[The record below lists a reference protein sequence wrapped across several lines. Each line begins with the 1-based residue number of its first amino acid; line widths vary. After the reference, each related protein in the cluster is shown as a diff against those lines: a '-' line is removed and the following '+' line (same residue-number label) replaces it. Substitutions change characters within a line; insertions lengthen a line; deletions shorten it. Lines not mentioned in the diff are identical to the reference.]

1 MSEQQNSTVEVEQQ
15 GSKSTSLVGDQAQI
29 FQIEGDLHYHE
40 ATRQAVK
47 SKVCPPSTIPEPGIL
62 IEREQLLQ
70 DIEPFFRQNSFK
82 VLLIEGLGGIGKTV
96 FAAHTCRTFRQAFQ
110 DVYWGICCA
119 QSSAER
125 FCQELYSVFTRHD
138 PALQQQGVDDREFS
152 LQDRI
157 HDILQRLEQY
167 KLLLVFDNF
176 HTLLDRNGHF
186 QDVEIEMFFQQ
197 LIQAGHQSKLL
208 LISRRSLLL
217 LRQPAGISIKKR
229 LGGLTLAGTK
239 ILLNTLG
246 MQIPSEQAQDLHYK
260 VGGHP
265 LALRVLAD
273 LYERGCSLHRIMSEP
288 FQELA
293 HESRELCD
301 EFFSWIWERMTVEE
315 CEVLQGFCT
324 FRLPIPVQ
332 AVNMLS
338 AVLPDLQ
345 NDPAEIMAIECIVR
359 FLYEHCLLERIQEQ
373 EQCYT
378 YVVPGLVRDVV
389 LQSMTKPQQQTYHF
403 KAAMYWI
410 AEENSHNQE
419 NFDENQGREEAIY
432 HSLQAGEIKQAI
444 QLSLSLSEDLCRRGS
459 ALMAQKILL
468 DIEKVLVTDEDRAVS
483 YNQLGN
489 IAMLQ
494 GDCARALQWYFQARH
509 LWQGLEHQ
517 KGIAI
522 VDNNIGTAYS
532 VRGEYTEALRWY
544 TNTKTL
550 FEQLPQQEPGLA
562 TSYNNLGFVHAC
574 LGQYALA
581 LQYHE
586 QAREIQQRLHLEADL
601 ASSYNNIG
609 FLYDSQQEYDL
620 ALDYYEQARQIR
632 EWLGLEADL
641 AESYN
646 NIGAVH
652 AAQEQYE
659 TALNYYQ
666 KAHDILERLGLE
678 VNLARCYN
686 NIGLV
691 YTKQGNL
698 SSALE
703 FYEQARAIQQRLE
716 LDVDLAKTYNNI
728 GVAYAYQED
737 ETAREIALG
746 YYERAREIQER
757 LELETY
763 LALTLSNIGQIYYQR
778 REYQQAKHVLERALA
793 IRKKLHEWDLE
804 PDMTVLEQI
813 QCSLYQENRWKS
825 GLFKRLSHY
834 FNFMYRRKEL

>member
-1 MSEQQNSTVEVEQQ
+1 MSEHQNFKVEVEQQ
-15 GSKSTSLVGDQAQI
+15 GAKSTSLVGDQTQI
-29 FQIEGDLHYHE
+29 FQIEGNLYYHE
-40 ATRQAVK
+40 TARQAAK
-47 SKVCPPSTIPEPGIL
+47 SKVCPPSTIPESGIL

-70 DIEPFFRQNSFK
+70 DVEPFFRQNSFK
-82 VLLIEGLGGIGKTV
+82 VLLLEGLGGIGKTV
-96 FAAHTCRTFRQAFQ
+96 FAAHACRAFRQAFQ
-110 DVYWGICCA
+110 GIYWGNCCA
-119 QSSAER
+119 QSSIER

-138 PALQQQGVDDREFS
+138 PSLQQQGVDDRELS

-157 HDILQRLEQY
+157 HDILQHLEQY
-167 KLLLVFDNF
+167 KLLLVFDDF
-176 HTLLDRNGHF
+176 HTLLDRNGRF

-208 LISRRSLLL
+208 LISRRTLFL

-229 LGGLTLAGTK
+229 LGELTLAGTK
-239 ILLNTLG
+239 ILLETLG
-246 MQIPSEQAQDLHYK
+246 MQIPVEQTQALYQK
-260 VGGHP
+260 IGGHP
-265 LALRVLAD
+265 LALRMLAD
-273 LYERGCSLHRIMSEP
+273 LYERGYSLHRILSEP

-293 HESRELCD
+293 RESRELCD
-301 EFFSWIWERMTVEE
+301 EFLSWVWECMTIEE
-315 CEVLQGFCT
+315 REVLQGFCT
-324 FRLPIPVQ
+324 FRLPIPIE
-332 AVNMLS
+332 AVTMFS
-338 AVLPDLQ
+338 VVSPDLQ
-345 NDPAEIMAIECIVR
+345 SDPAEITLLECIVR
-359 FLYEHCLLERIQEQ
+359 FLYEYCLLERTQEQ
-373 EQCYT
+373 EHCYT
-378 YVVPGLVRDVV
+378 YAVPGLVRDVV
-389 LQSMTKPQQQTYHF
+389 FQSMTKPQQQTHHF

-410 AEENSHNQE
+410 AEESSHNPE
-419 NFDENQGREEAIY
+419 NFDENHGREEAIY

-444 QLSLSLSEDLCRRGS
+444 QLSLSLSEDLCRRGF

-468 DIEKVLVTDEDRAVS
+468 DIEKVLVADEDRAAS
-483 YNQLGN
+483 YNQFGN

-494 GDCARALQWYFQARH
+494 GDYTRALQWYFQARH

-517 KGIAI
+517 EGLAI

-532 VRGEYTEALRWY
+532 ARGEYLEALRWY
-544 TNTKTL
+544 TNTKTI
-550 FEQLPQQEPGLA
+550 FEKLPRYKPGLA
-562 TSYNNLGFVHAC
+562 TSYNNLGFVYAC
-574 LGQYALA
+574 LGQYDLA

-652 AAQEQYE
+652 AAREQYE
-659 TALNYYQ
+659 TALSYYQ
-666 KAHDILERLGLE
+666 KAHDILEHLRLE

-703 FYEQARAIQQRLE
+703 SFEHARAIQQRLE

-728 GVAYAYQED
+728 GVAYACQED
-737 ETAREIALG
+737 DASLETALK

-757 LELETY
+757 LQLETD

-778 REYQQAKHVLERALA
+778 REYQRAKHALERALA

-804 PDMTVLEQI
+804 PDMTVLDQI
-813 QCSLYQENRWKS
+813 QRSLSQKNRWKN
-825 GLFKRLSHY
+825 GMFKWLSHY
-834 FNFMYRRKEL
+834 FNLMYRRKEL